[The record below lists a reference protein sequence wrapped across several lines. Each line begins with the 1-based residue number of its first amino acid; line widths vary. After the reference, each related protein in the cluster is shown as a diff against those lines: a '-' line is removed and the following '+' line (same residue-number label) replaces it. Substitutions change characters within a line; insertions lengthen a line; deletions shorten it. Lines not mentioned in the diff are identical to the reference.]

1 MNTVVGVTNLDHTL
15 TGVDDTALNGGV
27 GLGDAVGEVIS
38 SDGGHFEM
46 IIYLITFFLFPMSLI
61 LVSFIM
67 TVLFLNDFG
76 ILKTLGVCAVLLVVL
91 VPIAIQVMCT
101 SNSPGFVNI

>member
-1 MNTVVGVTNLDHTL
+1 
-15 TGVDDTALNGGV
+15 
-27 GLGDAVGEVIS
+27 
-38 SDGGHFEM
+38 
-46 IIYLITFFLFPMSLI
+46 
-61 LVSFIM
+61 M